1 MKEFAVILVTAVVV
15 RAGGKLVISFVL
27 PIKKAKS
34 NNAKS
39 CKKTKFCLFM
49 IAKFNVVYS

>member
-27 PIKKAKS
+27 PIKKDES

-49 IAKFNVVYS
+49 IAKYNIV